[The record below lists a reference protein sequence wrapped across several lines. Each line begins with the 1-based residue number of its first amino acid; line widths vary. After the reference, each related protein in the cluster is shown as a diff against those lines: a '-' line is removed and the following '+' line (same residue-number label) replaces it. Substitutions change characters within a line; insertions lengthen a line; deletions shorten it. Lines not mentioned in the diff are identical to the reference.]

1 MKAECVRE
9 KLAEA
14 VHKAEKITSKN
25 ATLPVLKCVL
35 IEATSEGL
43 IVRST
48 NLDLGIELF
57 VPAKVHEQGSVA
69 IPGSTL
75 NSFLSNLSN
84 EKGVTLEM
92 KEGNMYVSTSR
103 TSTTIK
109 AFPLEDYP
117 SIPKVD
123 TESGFKM
130 PSDAFI
136 RGLKSVWY
144 SSATSSIKPEL
155 SSVRVYPDEEHLVF
169 VATDG
174 FRLAEKKVKVKQLPE
189 FNHILIP
196 VKNAVEIIRVFEGIN
211 ADIAISIEQNQL
223 ALSCDGIYLVSRTV
237 EGNFPDYKAII
248 PKEFT
253 TEVILLKQDLVNTLK
268 LSTIFSDSFNHIK
281 FLVHPISK
289 EIELITKNTE
299 VGENASKL
307 TGAITGDSLDINFN
321 YKYITDSF
329 QAVDA
334 DSLSFSFSGGN
345 KPLIVK
351 GVSDKS
357 FLYLVM
363 PMNR

>member
-14 VHKAEKITSKN
+14 VQKAEKITSKN

-35 IEATSEGL
+35 LEATSEGL
-43 IVRST
+43 IVRAT

-57 VPAKVHEQGSVA
+57 VPAKVHMQGSVA
-69 IPGSTL
+69 VPGSTL
-75 NSFLSNLSN
+75 NSFLSHLTN
-84 EKGVTLEM
+84 EKGVQLEL
-92 KEGNMYVSTSR
+92 KDNNLFVSTSK

-109 AFPLEDYP
+109 AYPTDDYP

-123 TESGFKM
+123 TASGFSM
-130 PSDAFI
+130 PAEAFI

-155 SSVRVYPDEEHLVF
+155 SSVRVFPEEDSLVF

-174 FRLAEKKVKVKQLPE
+174 FRLAEKKVKVKQLPD
-189 FNHILIP
+189 FTHILIP
-196 VKNAVEIIRVFEGIN
+196 VKNATEIIRVFEGVD
-211 ADIAISIEQNQL
+211 ADVQISIEKNQL
-223 ALSCDGIYLVSRTV
+223 AVASEGIYLVSRTV

-248 PKEFT
+248 PKEWT
-253 TEVILLKQDLVNTLK
+253 TEIILLKQDIVNVLR
-268 LSTIFSDSFNHIK
+268 LSTIFSDAFNHVK
-281 FLVHPISK
+281 FIIHPLTK
-289 EIELITKNTE
+289 ELELITKNND
-299 VGENASKL
+299 VGENASRL

-321 YKYITDSF
+321 YKYISDSF
-329 QAVDA
+329 QAL
-334 DSLSFSFSGGN
+334 DSDSLTLSFSGIN

-351 GVSDKS
+351 GVGDKS